1 MKDKFD
7 ELLEELNLDDF
18 DAKDAT
24 YQVWVL
30 GYDENENITD
40 FEVMVDESKDAESMV
55 EYATNYV
62 EEERYGTMEF
72 PDEVS
77 QDELKY
83 MEAFY
88 MGMISEFHDEDMCSY
103 YVPDD
108 VVWKG
113 KKAICDY
120 LGFKV
125 DETEIYDDQDK
136 LIE

>member
-40 FEVMVDESKDAESMV
+40 FEVMVNESKDAESMV

-62 EEERYGTMEF
+62 EEERYGTMAF
-72 PDEVS
+72 PDEVKYIEVLVETVVDLEDY
-77 QDELKY
+77 DENIGTLFSK
-83 MEAFY
+83 
-88 MGMISEFHDEDMCSY
+88 II
-103 YVPDD
+103 
-108 VVWKG
+108 KI
-113 KKAICDY
+113 K
-120 LGFKV
+120 
-125 DETEIYDDQDK
+125 
-136 LIE
+136 

>member
-40 FEVMVDESKDAESMV
+40 FEVMVNKSKDAESMV

-62 EEERYGTMEF
+62 EEERYGTMAF
-72 PDEVS
+72 PDEVKYIEVLVETVVDLEDY
-77 QDELKY
+77 DENVGTLFSK
-83 MEAFY
+83 
-88 MGMISEFHDEDMCSY
+88 I
-103 YVPDD
+103 V
-108 VVWKG
+108 
-113 KKAICDY
+113 
-120 LGFKV
+120 KV
-125 DETEIYDDQDK
+125 K
-136 LIE
+136 

>member
-40 FEVMVDESKDAESMV
+40 FEAMVNESKDAESMV

-62 EEERYGTMEF
+62 EEERYGTMTF
-72 PDEVS
+72 PDEVKYIEVLVETVVDLEDY
-77 QDELKY
+77 DENVGTLFSK
-83 MEAFY
+83 
-88 MGMISEFHDEDMCSY
+88 I
-103 YVPDD
+103 V
-108 VVWKG
+108 KI
-113 KKAICDY
+113 K
-120 LGFKV
+120 
-125 DETEIYDDQDK
+125 
-136 LIE
+136 

>member
-40 FEVMVDESKDAESMV
+40 FEVMVSESKDAESMV

-62 EEERYGTMEF
+62 EEERYGTMTF
-72 PDEVS
+72 PDEVKYIEVLVETVVDLEDY
-77 QDELKY
+77 DENVGTLFSK
-83 MEAFY
+83 
-88 MGMISEFHDEDMCSY
+88 I
-103 YVPDD
+103 V
-108 VVWKG
+108 KI
-113 KKAICDY
+113 K
-120 LGFKV
+120 
-125 DETEIYDDQDK
+125 
-136 LIE
+136 

>member
-40 FEVMVDESKDAESMV
+40 FEVMVSESKDAESMV
-55 EYATNYV
+55 EYAMNYV

-72 PDEVS
+72 PDEVKYIEVLVETVVDLEDY
-77 QDELKY
+77 DENVGTLFSK
-83 MEAFY
+83 
-88 MGMISEFHDEDMCSY
+88 II
-103 YVPDD
+103 
-108 VVWKG
+108 KI
-113 KKAICDY
+113 K
-120 LGFKV
+120 
-125 DETEIYDDQDK
+125 
-136 LIE
+136 